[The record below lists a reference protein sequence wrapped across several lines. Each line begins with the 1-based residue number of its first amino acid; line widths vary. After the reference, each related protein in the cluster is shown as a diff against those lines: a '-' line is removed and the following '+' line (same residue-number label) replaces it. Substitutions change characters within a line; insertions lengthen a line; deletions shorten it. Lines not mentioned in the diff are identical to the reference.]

1 MYSRSEQSSPARVP
15 LHPLLYII
23 ARASNW
29 VKLSILFLLKG
40 TMLKMICSFALDLIS
55 QPGVVITVS
64 DSCWYFLFAWVC
76 GGSVASHV
84 FPFSLFQEKS
94 QW

>member
-1 MYSRSEQSSPARVP
+1 MYSRSEQSSPAHVP

-40 TMLKMICSFALDLIS
+40 TTVKIICSFALDLIS
-55 QPGVVITVS
+55 QSGIVITVS
-64 DSCWYFLFAWVC
+64 DSRWYFLFAWVC
-76 GGSVASHV
+76 RGSVASHV
-84 FPFSLFQEKS
+84 FPSSLFQEKS
-94 QW
+94 QS